1 LKRLSQEEEIQVTPQ
16 EVQITP
22 EEREAWFQNSIPL
35 LEKYEV
41 PQEYYPYYR
50 QLANIS
56 QSERLYTIQVNNW
69 GKYIGQIK
77 HGLETP
83 QDFQAVQLLRKNPGF
98 NNFPEDRIK
107 DYIRLIQTYPDLYS
121 KYNWSFYDSII
132 ENISFFQDD
141 NKNLLLSRFFYFSSS
156 HPKKQIDDAINF
168 IERISAYPEIF
179 NYLLAETNEKYEITK
194 TYLDFCEKYPD
205 QIDFFVKCLRR
216 FKFINSFYNY
226 LNQFFEDGSF
236 NFKEAREA
244 FELIGNDTSRFT
256 ALNIKKIK
264 DDLKTPE
271 NIETFNKISRRFF
284 DGTLVTPFERDLR
297 ESSNK
302 VEHGYFDNSEQ
313 HREIDS
319 LIFLAKTKIGSTAAT
334 LPSGPLYVYMQQ
346 MTLDALNQLIKIY
359 YFFKNNGNYTDEEIL
374 EKCNNLQLI
383 DPSEGKKVDIK
394 KVISNNPDYQNI
406 VLQKSGLSPL
416 KNDDNLDF
424 LKDFYYIFTY
434 LNQDTIQKILQEIS
448 HKLNITLTS
457 DNVELIKSQFNLIQ
471 PRIISL
477 VKVRDLGRTFIPNSF
492 IKDFLNFFFN
502 KYPYYYSNILKSL
515 IDNINEIPIEKFSPR
530 YFDELVI
537 KYIKT
542 ETKYSRFD
550 DFDGDILDYVSLYET
565 GNTYLNKLDLSNE
578 QIEKIKQLYDQH
590 SKEFRFPKST
600 LINLAI
606 LEVTQ
611 GIQLSGEFAKN
622 FRNNDLLD
630 KISDTIFESKDKN
643 PKDIEFIINKFSN
656 LVTPYFLVSITN
668 SLKYKTQE
676 FIQQIKSFPLE
687 IMLCLILDGDDIEL
701 FNVDDSEAQDYI
713 NKFDRQYR
721 NLHKNTREY
730 FAVLCFTITYKN
742 LFGMPSSLIIS
753 GINNDIDKD
762 GSYEVIEQSVD
773 AYSFLLLIFGKNI
786 NNWLRKFND
795 PHDAVQGFDSSNFNW
810 PRSEKAFGDYLLKAT
825 LGYKNLST
833 FPTQK
838 IKMIQNYWLE
848 LTEEEKQLPFAQ
860 LYSVCDVKNFKKIN
874 SKYDVK
880 SDDFAS
886 EYQSAAMK
894 TGFEPLQDHYL
905 NSLTVPLPSWSNV
918 VISKGGYTGRFLPR
932 SDARGMFLGQHSDC
946 CQSPGDAAE
955 GAALYGQIEPN
966 SAFFVIENKKGQ
978 IIAQSWVWED
988 VSKKII
994 VFDNIEGKGLGYNVD
1009 DTDEERLQKLKRQK
1023 QIFELYT
1030 AFSNMIPDEY
1040 SVYVGGGYSKVD
1052 LEELSKEDKVAQE
1065 FDNIATLPRKNYV
1078 LDEDRN
1084 RIRIDDDNIYSDAY
1098 KQFRILRRNNSE

>member
-1 LKRLSQEEEIQVTPQ
+1 LKRLSQEEEIQVPPQ

-35 LEKYEV
+35 LEKYQV

-56 QSERLYTIQVNNW
+56 ASERLYTIAVNNW
-69 GKYIGQIK
+69 GKYIDQIK
-77 HGLETP
+77 NGLDTP
-83 QDFQAVQLLRKNPGF
+83 EDYQAIQILRKNPGF
-98 NNFPEDRIK
+98 NNFPQERIK
-107 DYIRLIQTYPDLYS
+107 DYIRFLQNYPDLYE
-121 KYNWSFYDSII
+121 KYNWSFYQSIM
-132 ENISFFQDD
+132 ENPNFFQDD
-141 NKNLLLSRFFYFSSS
+141 NKQLLLSRFFYFGSS

-179 NYLLAETNEKYEITK
+179 NYLVDESNEKYEITK
-194 TYLDFCEKYPD
+194 TYLDFCNKYPD
-205 QIDFFVKCLRR
+205 QVDFFAQGLRR
-216 FKFINSFYNY
+216 FKFINSFYNFI
-226 LNQFFEDGSF
+226 NQFAENNSI

-244 FELIGNDTSRFT
+244 FELIDNETSKLT
-256 ALNIKKIK
+256 AYNIKKVK
-264 DDLKTPE
+264 ENLKTPE
-271 NIETFNKISRRFF
+271 DIETFNKVTRRFF
-284 DGTLVTPFERDLR
+284 DGTLATPYERDLR
-297 ESSNK
+297 ESSSKEEYGFFSN
-302 VEHGYFDNSEQ
+302 VDQ

-319 LIFLAKTKIGSTAAT
+319 LIFLAKTTIGKGAAN
-334 LPSGPLYVYMQQ
+334 LPDGKLYIYLGGMYK
-346 MTLDALNQLIKIY
+346 DALNQLIKVY
-359 YFFKNNGNYTDEEIL
+359 YFYKNNGNLSDEEII
-374 EKCNNLQLI
+374 EKCNDLKLFDESGASNISIQ
-383 DPSEGKKVDIK
+383 KVL
-394 KVISNNPDYQNI
+394 SNNQDYQNI
-406 VLQKSGLSPL
+406 VLQKSGLSHL
-416 KNDDNLDF
+416 KNDGNLDF

-477 VKVRDLGRTFIPNSF
+477 LQAKDTLSRTFIPNSF

-502 KYPYYYSNILKSL
+502 KYPYHYSNILKSL
-515 IDNINEIPIEKFSPR
+515 IDNIQQIPTEKFSPR

-537 KYIKT
+537 KYIKSDL
-542 ETKYSRFD
+542 KYSRFD
-550 DFDGDILDYVSLYET
+550 DFEGDILDYVSLYET
-565 GNTYLNKLDLSNE
+565 GNTYLNKLDLSDE
-578 QIEKIKQLYDQH
+578 QIEKIKQLYDQY

-611 GIQLSGEFAKN
+611 GVELSGEFAKN
-622 FRNNDLLD
+622 FKNHDLLD
-630 KISDTIFESKDKN
+630 KISDTIFESKNKN
-643 PKDIEFIINKFSN
+643 PKDIEFILNKFSN
-656 LVTPYFLVSITN
+656 LVTPYFLVAIAN
-668 SLKYKTQE
+668 SLKYKTQR
-676 FIQQIKSFPLE
+676 FIEQIKSLPLE
-687 IMLCLILDGDDIEL
+687 IMLCLILDGDDVEL
-701 FNVDDSEAQDYI
+701 FELDDSEARDYI

-730 FAVLCFTITYKN
+730 FVVLCFTITYKN
-742 LFGMPSSLIIS
+742 LFGMPSNLMIS

-762 GSYEVIEQSVD
+762 GSYEVIEQSTD

-786 NNWLRKFND
+786 TNWLRKFND
-795 PHDAVQGFDSSNFNW
+795 PHDAVQGFNIDFNW

-860 LYSVCDVKNFKKIN
+860 LYSVCDVKNFKKIH
-874 SKYDVK
+874 SEYDVK
-880 SDDFAS
+880 SDKFAS

-894 TGFEPLQDHYL
+894 SGFEPLQEHYL
-905 NSLTVPLPSWSNV
+905 NSLNVPLPSWSNV

-932 SDARGMFLGQHSDC
+932 SDARGIFLGKHTDC
-946 CQSPGDAAE
+946 CQSPGDAGE
-955 GAALYGQIEPN
+955 GAALYGQIEPT
-966 SAFFVIENKKGQ
+966 SAFFVVENKKGQ

-994 VFDNIEGKGLGYNVD
+994 VFDNIEGKGLGYNDD

-1030 AFSNMIPDEY
+1030 AFSNMMPDEY

-1052 LEELSKEDKVAQE
+1052 LEELADEDKVEQE
-1065 FDNIATLPRKNYV
+1065 FDYKASIPRKNYV
-1078 LDEDRN
+1078 LDTDRN
-1084 RIRIDDDNIYSDAY
+1084 RIIIDDDKIYSDAY
-1098 KQFRILRRNNSE
+1098 KQFRILRSNNSE